1 MTYLSKRPRSSKN
14 SRYLF
19 CCFCTACCCPGQAG
33 SATGEAMLR
42 APSRAAQC
50 ALSVVGSASRRKE
63 GARAT
68 AAPLLRALVDSAT
81 AAAGSRAAH
90 VPDKGLQRRHVSNSS
105 RRCGWATA
113 VGIPGLGDD
122 VEERSKDASASRQAL
137 EVSLEL
143 WNSTGGRAGR
153 FRSTGRASALERQRA
168 VGPRC
173 NSSPAAVVLLSRHEK
188 RTRDHECWL
197 WSH

>member
-1 MTYLSKRPRSSKN
+1 
-14 SRYLF
+14 
-19 CCFCTACCCPGQAG
+19 
-33 SATGEAMLR
+33 MLR

-81 AAAGSRAAH
+81 AAGSRAAH

-105 RRCGWATA
+105 RRCGWATV

-122 VEERSKDASASRQAL
+122 VEERSKEASASRQAL

-143 WNSTGGRAGR
+143 WNHQE
-153 FRSTGRASALERQRA
+153 SALERQRA
-168 VGPRC
+168 VGPRY

-188 RTRDHECWL
+188 RMRDHECCVWC
-197 WSH
+197 H